1 MSNRAR
7 LVRRV
12 LCFVAY
18 LLPLL
23 VGILFPIYAARPHV
37 WYIRT
42 EGVNITVHE
51 TVNLPTL
58 RENAQEACDALLDGA
73 AGTDTAMQT
82 AAYALK
88 AFLIAATV
96 SSVLFYF
103 TVSFTAVCTLVA
115 FCLPPT
121 HRYANFAKRLLRF
134 FCPNRICFL
143 LSFLWALVP
152 ALLPHALL
160 FCYKHLMGLTI
171 RVHFDPMADWI
182 LVLIGIVLCAAVY
195 IVTLPWQ
202 AEEHLDM
209 FRIYKSKSA
218 VPRAGDEVI

>member
-1 MSNRAR
+1 MSARAR
-7 LVRRV
+7 VVRRI
-12 LCFVAY
+12 LCWVAY

-23 VGILFPIYAARPHV
+23 FGILFPIYAAREHV

-42 EGVNITVHE
+42 EGTEITVHE

-58 RENAQEACDALLDGA
+58 RENAKEACDALLDNGEQ
-73 AGTDTAMQT
+73 TDTAMQT

-88 AFLIAATV
+88 AFLIVATV
-96 SSVLFYF
+96 ASVLFSF
-103 TVSFTAVCTLVA
+103 TVILTAGCTVVA

-134 FCPNRICFL
+134 FCPNRICLL

-152 ALLPHALL
+152 ALLPHVLL
-160 FCYKHLMGLTI
+160 FCYRSLMGMTI

-182 LVLIGIVLCAAVY
+182 FVLIGIALCAALY
-195 IVTLPWQ
+195 ILTLPWQ

-218 VPRAGDEVI
+218 VPRAGDEVL